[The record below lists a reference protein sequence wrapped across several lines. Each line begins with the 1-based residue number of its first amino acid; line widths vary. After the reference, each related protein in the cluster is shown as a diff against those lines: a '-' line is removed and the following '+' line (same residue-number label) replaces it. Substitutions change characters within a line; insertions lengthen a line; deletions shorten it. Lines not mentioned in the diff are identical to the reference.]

1 MTDYE
6 IKTRQK
12 DRAKL
17 MGLTIKPSTN
27 KKKKIDVFKNEK
39 KIGTIGGRKLDG
51 TFYNDYATYLLNTDK
66 KNADLKRKNYLRRHA
81 KEAKIKDGKR
91 TNSYYSDKIL
101 WA

>member
-27 KKKKIDVFKNEK
+27 KKKKIDVKSS
-39 KIGTIGGRKLDG
+39 TIKEQLM
-51 TFYNDYATYLLNTDK
+51 
-66 KNADLKRKNYLRRHA
+66 LR
-81 KEAKIKDGKR
+81 
-91 TNSYYSDKIL
+91 
-101 WA
+101 